1 MIELFITHFVAV
13 DGPGS
18 IHCGRLPEGLTIRVH
33 RTPGQPRI
41 SDRHR
46 LMCVRWN
53 HCCGGL
59 LNRILGAMDEE

>member
-41 SDRHR
+41 
-46 LMCVRWN
+46 
-53 HCCGGL
+53 
-59 LNRILGAMDEE
+59 